1 MLYRACGAI
10 HERGLEPHGKT
21 TQRFEAKPPHKG
33 HRRGRFGSEALP
45 PWPMT
50 RAVLSVTT
58 VAAVGSVIAVAF
70 VESVVVVTDDAMR
83 RASSKRSTRSV
94 RTMRSTRTDRT
105 ERTLAHPAYI
115 RVS

>member
-1 MLYRACGAI
+1 
-10 HERGLEPHGKT
+10 
-21 TQRFEAKPPHKG
+21 
-33 HRRGRFGSEALP
+33 
-45 PWPMT
+45 MT

-58 VAAVGSVIAVAF
+58 VAAVGF
-70 VESVVVVTDDAMR
+70 VESVVVTDDAMR